1 MTNDMIWAS
10 YSDQLPG
17 ILLITEFFVVFA
29 ITVFPLVSAIT
40 FVQGL
45 LAHRRGRD
53 TWWQRRILLLAGL
66 LAASAAVFG
75 FCVNAQY
82 ALHYAGLDGILTYGG
97 KPARLSGYV
106 ALIRYGATM
115 LGLGTLASAFCF
127 ALALF
132 QSDRRK
138 P

>member
-66 LAASAAVFG
+66 LA
-75 FCVNAQY
+75 
-82 ALHYAGLDGILTYGG
+82 I
-97 KPARLSGYV
+97 LSGAGGLSATTYYAFSTRTGGDPLV
-106 ALIRYGATM
+106 DFPATM
-115 LGLGTLASAFCF
+115 FMGGLRALAFATLAATFCI
-127 ALALF
+127 ALALLLP
-132 QSDRRK
+132 DK
-138 P
+138 KKL